1 MEPILVQQASCHK
14 SCLMIKEAKI
24 LLTTQTLEPF
34 EDNVGSP
41 NPFIIFSAAKGTE
54 ERTTCSSDKT
64 EETTEHCIHFSP
76 PVCGVALAPD
86 AIRTV
91 RASASWRGM
100 KELVRTCGAIQTPNS
115 RLEGPLISFSFILRY
130 PPYLRNWEQGVR
142 LHLQDI
148 LITTTNRAGIL
159 FSAER
164 AVLKETQ
171 RSGQT

>member
-76 PVCGVALAPD
+76 QSVVLLWLQMPSGQWELQPPGVVWRSWWGAVVLYRHQIPIWRD
-86 AIRTV
+86 PSLV
-91 RASASWRGM
+91 SASYCGTHPTWGTGNREWDCTCKTFWSPPLTEQGYFFLQ
-100 KELVRTCGAIQTPNS
+100 KELC
-115 RLEGPLISFSFILRY
+115 
-130 PPYLRNWEQGVR
+130 
-142 LHLQDI
+142 
-148 LITTTNRAGIL
+148 
-159 FSAER
+159 
-164 AVLKETQ
+164 
-171 RSGQT
+171 